1 MNNSFGLVLDLND
14 LIETLGKKQQKN
26 LGEFSPNTF
35 SFEIGLFSTRMIL
48 LKKKKKTWDSK
59 ESGRIRCLESVK
71 NNATN

>member
-48 LKKKKKTWDSK
+48 LKKKKH
-59 ESGRIRCLESVK
+59 GIVK
-71 NNATN
+71 KAEELGV

>member
-26 LGEFSPNTF
+26 LGEFSPNKF

-48 LKKKKKTWDSK
+48 LKKK
-59 ESGRIRCLESVK
+59 
-71 NNATN
+71 TNTG

>member
-35 SFEIGLFSTRMIL
+35 SFEIGLFSKRMIL
-48 LKKKKKTWDSK
+48 LKKKKNT
-59 ESGRIRCLESVK
+59 GY
-71 NNATN
+71 

>member
-48 LKKKKKTWDSK
+48 LKKKKTRDIK

>member
-48 LKKKKKTWDSK
+48 LKKKKTWDSA
-59 ESGRIRCLESVK
+59 EELGV
-71 NNATN
+71 

>member
-48 LKKKKKTWDSK
+48 LKKKKKNCILKKK
-59 ESGRIRCLESVK
+59 EKLGV
-71 NNATN
+71 

>member
-35 SFEIGLFSTRMIL
+35 SFEIGLFSKKKIL
-48 LKKKKKTWDSK
+48 LKKKKKHGILK
-59 ESGRIRCLESVK
+59 KAEELGV
-71 NNATN
+71 